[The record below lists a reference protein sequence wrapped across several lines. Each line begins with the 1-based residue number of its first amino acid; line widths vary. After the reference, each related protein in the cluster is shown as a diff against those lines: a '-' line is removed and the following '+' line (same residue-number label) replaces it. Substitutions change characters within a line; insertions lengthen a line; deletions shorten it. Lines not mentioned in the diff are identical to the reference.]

1 MARNDNTTNLS
12 QYAVPQTIGEAAAL
26 VESLIETRKLRKE
39 ILADEPITAAIRI
52 MGQTIEAGQAN
63 DRLRAISILGKA
75 SEVSKPV
82 AALVHPILTEG
93 LRAPLP
99 RVGTWGSADDRYYLA
114 KGVSLSTSPWTM
126 NYAATELAQAEVAER
141 SSRAIWAEI
150 AVSRAPSLAEVIETV
165 SVALSDQMRAISD
178 PVDTAYRKL
187 VRICEAL
194 SAPLATADVTSGEG
208 FGRSFVNLVMQAG
221 GQKGATAARLRED
234 AAITVLELMANLARL
249 RFEVLLDADFY
260 RAAGIVRGW
269 WRPGTPPSSIEAKC
283 DRIAQ
288 LAVTGLHIL
297 ARQGVTDDHFRQALS
312 SSLGAQRVNE
322 FGRAVA
328 ATDPSLDP
336 SISRWMATG
345 QALSDK
351 KTNESVRED
360 NERLVDEILAKLL
373 VAVDNQDSGPQ
384 ALDSVADSIEIMEP
398 LSATTLRQG
407 ASRMRLIEQWSKA
420 LGERRY
426 VATSGD
432 RGKLVRFDPALHQA
446 NEQIARLESVRITA
460 PAVIRQ
466 LPGRPAEIVVKA
478 IVERIGGQHE

>member
-1 MARNDNTTNLS
+1 MPSNYNTTSPS
-12 QYAVPQTIGEAAAL
+12 QRTIPQAFAEAAIL

-39 ILADEPITAAIRI
+39 ILAEAPITTALRI
-52 MGQTIEAGQAN
+52 FGQTIEGGEAT
-63 DRLRAISILGKA
+63 DRLRTVSILGKA

-82 AALVHPILTEG
+82 AALVRPILTAG
-93 LRAPLP
+93 LQVPLP

-150 AVSRAPSLAEVIETV
+150 AVSRASTLAEVIGNV
-165 SVALSDQMRAISD
+165 SEAFSEQMRAISD

-208 FGRSFVNLVMQAG
+208 FGRSFVNLVIQAG
-221 GQKGATAARLRED
+221 GQKGGTVARLRED
-234 AAITVLELMANLARL
+234 AAVTVLELMVHLARL

-322 FGRAVA
+322 TGRAVA

-345 QALSDK
+345 QALSEK
-351 KTNESVRED
+351 KANESVRED
-360 NERLVDEILAKLL
+360 NERLTDEILAKLL
-373 VAVDNQDSGPQ
+373 IAVDNQDTGPQ
-384 ALDSVADSIEIMEP
+384 ALDSVADNIEIIEP
-398 LSATTLRQG
+398 LNATTLRQG

-426 VATSGD
+426 IATSGE

-460 PAVIRQ
+460 PAVIKQ

-478 IVERIGGQHE
+478 IVEKIGG